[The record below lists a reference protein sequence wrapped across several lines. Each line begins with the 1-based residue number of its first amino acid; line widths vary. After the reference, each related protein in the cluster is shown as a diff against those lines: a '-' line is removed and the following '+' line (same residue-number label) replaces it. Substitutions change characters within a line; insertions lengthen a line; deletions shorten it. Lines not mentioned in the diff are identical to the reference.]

1 MKMKRNFIL
10 SLAVVFLVSCHNYKK
25 DTEQLTILRDSLQN
39 EANIKDASIVE
50 FLNDFN
56 AIQESLD
63 SIKQLENLITL
74 KSAQSSE
81 MNQRQKD
88 LILADIALLNEL
100 IQKNKEQISSL
111 QSRLN
116 NANSRI
122 GTLDAMVEELN
133 RMVNSLDRQNQEK
146 DAEIYLLSLQVQKM
160 NVDIGFLNQR
170 IVEVESEIQVK
181 TETIQIQTV
190 QLNKAYYTFGTNR
203 ELRDNGVI
211 EKNGG
216 VLGIGRTALIRENF
230 NHEYFT
236 EIDIRD
242 IGFIPLMVKKAEII
256 SVHPA
261 GSFHIS
267 GNKTADTLYIDN
279 KAEFWK
285 ASKFLVVLTN

>member
-1 MKMKRNFIL
+1 MKRNFIL